1 MDRQGIKWYW
11 LNAELTFLCHG
22 QGEARVGIRE
32 GRPWKEQGRSLNSRS
47 VSNSSAALCFLVERN
62 CFIFSV
68 LLNHDAPKMGN
79 RMSGM
84 CWEPD
89 GYAPLFADGF
99 PCHESIACYKGCM
112 HTEFCKHETV
122 VVGQDICEE
131 SGVYYERKSIDCSHQ
146 DYDC

>member
-1 MDRQGIKWYW
+1 MMPRLASRNGKTVKISGDSYTELLFGGIPLKIRR
-11 LNAELTFLCHG
+11 FLKPFFMTN
-22 QGEARVGIRE
+22 IKRE
-32 GRPWKEQGRSLNSRS
+32 SSFTDKE
-47 VSNSSAALCFLVERN
+47 LVERN

-84 CWEPD
+84 CWETD

-99 PCHESIACYKGCM
+99 PCHEGIACYECRM

-122 VVGQDICEE
+122 VVRQDICEE